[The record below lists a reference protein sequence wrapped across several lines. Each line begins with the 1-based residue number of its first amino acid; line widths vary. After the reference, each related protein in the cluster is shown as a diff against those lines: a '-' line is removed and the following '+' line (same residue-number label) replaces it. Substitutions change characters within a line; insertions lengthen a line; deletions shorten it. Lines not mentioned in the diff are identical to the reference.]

1 MARIGKLTLYV
12 EEQRYGHIIRVRTTG
27 KKGTMVLGGVTFDQQ
42 YNYVNPTVTAAGFW
56 LAHVNE
62 TAVLLA

>member
-1 MARIGKLTLYV
+1 MARIGKLTIFV

-27 KKGTMVLGGVTFDQQ
+27 KKGTLVLGTVTFDQQ
-42 YNYVNPTVTAAGFW
+42 YNYVNMAANAPAYW
-56 LAHVNE
+56 LAHVQE